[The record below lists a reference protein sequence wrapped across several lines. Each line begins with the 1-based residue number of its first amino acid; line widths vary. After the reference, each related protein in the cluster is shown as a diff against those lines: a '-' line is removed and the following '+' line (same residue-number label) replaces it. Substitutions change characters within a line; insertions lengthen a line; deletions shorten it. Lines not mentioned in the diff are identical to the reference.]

1 MKYCGTI
8 LLALSGAMLSATSA
22 VAETA
27 PPPWSAAPTTKV
39 TADGFIVENAGA
51 SLAATLH
58 LPAANQPVAAVI
70 VTHGA
75 SSPLRSS
82 PLYDHLIQMLP
93 AMGIA
98 VLTYDRRGSGES
110 TGQAGTGDYALL
122 ADDAIAGAR
131 ALMKD
136 PRIDPRRIGIWGLSQ
151 GGWLALLAA
160 SRSPDLAFAISVSA
174 PMVTPD
180 VQMIFSSENSLR
192 VNGYSQ
198 ADIDQM
204 VATRKAVDD
213 YMRGTA
219 DRATAQKMVDAAKVK
234 PWYKY
239 LYMGETVRDRA
250 DSSWRREIE
259 HDPLA
264 TVATVKVPTLV
275 LFGAVD
281 PWVPVATSVERL
293 KKLAPQ
299 MTAMDVAVI
308 AGADHR
314 MQTSVTTMDQFDPS
328 KSDAGG
334 PEAPEYFARL
344 SQWLTER
351 GIAAR

>member
-1 MKYCGTI
+1 MKYRDI
-8 LLALSGAMLSATSA
+8 LLLALAGMMLPAMPARA
-22 VAETA
+22 AP
-27 PPPWSAAPTTKV
+27 PPPWSAMPTTQV
-39 TADGFIVENAGA
+39 SAEEIFIESQGA
-51 SLAATLH
+51 RLAATLH
-58 LPAANQPVAAVI
+58 LPAASQPIAAVV

-75 SSPLRSS
+75 SSPLRKS
-82 PLYDHLIQMLP
+82 PLYAHLVQMLP

-110 TGQAGTGDYALL
+110 SGQAGTGDYALL

-136 PRIDPRRIGIWGLSQ
+136 PRIDPRRIGVWGLSQ

-180 VQMIFSSENSLR
+180 IQMIFSSENSLR

-234 PWYKY
+234 PW
-239 LYMGETVRDRA
+239 
-250 DSSWRREIE
+250 
-259 HDPLA
+259 
-264 TVATVKVPTLV
+264 
-275 LFGAVD
+275 
-281 PWVPVATSVERL
+281 
-293 KKLAPQ
+293 
-299 MTAMDVAVI
+299 
-308 AGADHR
+308 
-314 MQTSVTTMDQFDPS
+314 
-328 KSDAGG
+328 
-334 PEAPEYFARL
+334 
-344 SQWLTER
+344 
-351 GIAAR
+351 

>member
-1 MKYCGTI
+1 MKYRDI
-8 LLALSGAMLSATSA
+8 LLLALAGMMLPAMPARA
-22 VAETA
+22 AP
-27 PPPWSAAPTTKV
+27 PPPWSAMPTTQV
-39 TADGFIVENAGA
+39 SAEEIFIESQGA
-51 SLAATLH
+51 RLAATLH
-58 LPAANQPVAAVI
+58 LPAASQPIAAVV

-75 SSPLRSS
+75 SSPLRKS
-82 PLYDHLIQMLP
+82 PLYAHLVQMLP

-110 TGQAGTGDYALL
+110 SGQAGTGDYALL
-122 ADDAIAGAR
+122 ADDAIAGAS

-136 PRIDPRRIGIWGLSQ
+136 PRIDPRRIGVWGLSQ

-180 VQMIFSSENSLR
+180 IQMIFSSENSLR

-250 DSSWRREIE
+250 TASWRREIA

-264 TVATVKVPTLV
+264 TVKTVKVPTLM
-275 LFGAVD
+275 LFGEVD
-281 PWVPVATSVERL
+281 PWVPVATSVARL
-293 KKLAPQ
+293 KEVAPQ
-299 MTAMDVAVI
+299 MNAMEVAVI

-314 MQTSVTTMDQFDPS
+314 MQTSVSTKDQFDPS

-334 PEAPEYFARL
+334 PEAPEYFGRLAR
-344 SQWLTER
+344 WLTER
-351 GIAAR
+351 GLAAT

>member
-1 MKYCGTI
+1 MKYRDI
-8 LLALSGAMLSATSA
+8 LLFALAGVMLPAMPSRA
-22 VAETA
+22 A
-27 PPPWSAAPTTKV
+27 PPPWSAMPTTQV
-39 TADGFIVENAGA
+39 SAEEIYIESQGA
-51 SLAATLH
+51 RLAATLH
-58 LPAANQPVAAVI
+58 LSKASQPVGAVV

-75 SSPLRSS
+75 SSPLRQS
-82 PLYDHLIQMLP
+82 PLYAHLIQMLP

-98 VLTYDRRGSGES
+98 VLTYDRRGSGDS
-110 TGQAGTGDYALL
+110 SGQAGTGDYALL
-122 ADDAIAGAR
+122 ADDAIAGAK

-136 PRIDPRRIGIWGLSQ
+136 PRIDPRRIGVWGLSQ

-180 VQMIFSSENSLR
+180 IQMIFSSENSLR

-204 VATRKAVDD
+204 IATRKAVDD

-264 TVATVKVPTLV
+264 TVATVKVPMLV
-275 LFGAVD
+275 LFGEVD
-281 PWVPVATSVERL
+281 PWVPVETSVERL

-314 MQTSVTTMDQFDPS
+314 MQMSVSTMDQFDPT

-344 SQWLTER
+344 AQWLTER

>member
-1 MKYCGTI
+1 MKHRDI
-8 LLALSGAMLSATSA
+8 LLLALAGIMLPAMPSRAA
-22 VAETA
+22 P
-27 PPPWSAAPTTKV
+27 PPPWSAMPTTQV
-39 TADGFIVENAGA
+39 SPEEIFIESQGVR
-51 SLAATLH
+51 LAATLH
-58 LPAANQPVAAVI
+58 LPAASQPVAAVV

-75 SSPLRSS
+75 SSPLRKS
-82 PLYDHLIQMLP
+82 PLYTHLTAMLP

-98 VLTYDRRGSGES
+98 VLTYDRRGSGGS

-122 ADDAIAGAR
+122 ADDAIAAAR
-131 ALMKD
+131 ALRKD
-136 PRIDPRRIGIWGLSQ
+136 PRINPRRVGVWGLSQ

-160 SRSPDLAFAISVSA
+160 SRSADLAFAISVSA

-198 ADIDQM
+198 TDIDQM

-219 DRATAQKMVDAAKVK
+219 DHATAQKMVDAAKVK

-250 DSSWRREIE
+250 TASWRREIA

-264 TVATVKVPTLV
+264 TVKTVKVPTLV
-275 LFGAVD
+275 LFGEVD

-293 KKLAPQ
+293 RSIAPQ
-299 MTAMDVAVI
+299 IATMDVAVI

-314 MQTSVTTMDQFDPS
+314 MQTSVSIVDQFDPS

-344 SQWLTER
+344 AQWLTEQ